1 MMSTTHA
8 AVGVTLAA
16 STLWVAPELVVPAA
30 LGAMAGGIF
39 PDLDVAYAAHRKT
52 LHYPELYW
60 PFVAVGFAVALL
72 SPSSVTVGA
81 AFFLLSAAV
90 HSVTD
95 VFGGGLGSRP
105 WENDDQ
111 RGVYAHRRGRWI
123 PPRRWIR
130 YDGSPEDLV
139 VVAVFSLPGILLYDG
154 LVRRLTLA
162 MLSVSAV
169 YVVLRKPIG
178 RLGDRVD
185 V

>member
-8 AVGVTLAA
+8 AMGVTLAA
-16 STLWVAPELVVPAA
+16 STLWVAPEFAVPAA
-30 LGAMAGGIF
+30 LGAIAGGIF
-39 PDLDVAYAAHRKT
+39 PDLDVAVVAHRKT

-72 SPSSVTVGA
+72 APSPTTVGA

-105 WENDDQ
+105 WSNDDE

-130 YDGSPEDLV
+130 YDGAPEDLLA
-139 VVAVFSLPGILLYDG
+139 VVAFSLPGVLLYDG

-169 YVVLRKPIG
+169 YVLLRKPLG
-178 RLGDRVD
+178 RLGERLGV
-185 V
+185 

>member
-8 AVGVTLAA
+8 AIGVTLAA
-16 STLWVAPELVVPAA
+16 STLWVAPELAVPAA

-39 PDLDVAYAAHRKT
+39 PDLDVAYVAHRKT

-60 PFVAVGFAVALL
+60 PFVAVGFVVAVLAP
-72 SPSSVTVGA
+72 SPITAGA

-95 VFGGGLGSRP
+95 MFGGGLGSRP
-105 WENDDQ
+105 WSNDDQ

-123 PPRRWIR
+123 APRRWVR
-130 YDGSPEDLV
+130 YDGSPEDLL
-139 VVAVFSLPGILLYDG
+139 VVAAFSLPGLLLYGD
-154 LVRRLTLA
+154 LVCRLTLA

-169 YVVLRKPIG
+169 YVLVRKPIG
-178 RLGDRVD
+178 RLGERLD